1 MDLDINFFFEDIKEP
16 ALDYNKIKYWLSLLI
31 NNHEFELLE
40 LNYIL
45 CSDEYLLEINREHLN
60 HDYYTDIIT
69 FDNSDQGNTVESDIF
84 VSVERIEDNAK
95 NLNQDLEKETHW
107 VHKSLVSN
115 SFSCLVIKSSIANL
129 REGPAVSFK
138 MSFFSPADKY
148 TPFRDLGGEDGWYQ
162 IQDELGNVFWIYGG
176 NIWKPTDIIQI
187 NF

>member
-95 NLNQDLEKETHW
+95 NLNQDLEKETLRVLSHG
-107 VHKSLVSN
+107 VLHLLGFKDKSEEDAQEMR
-115 SFSCLVIKSSIANL
+115 KQ
-129 REGPAVSFK
+129 E
-138 MSFFSPADKY
+138 
-148 TPFRDLGGEDGWYQ
+148 DLA
-162 IQDELGNVFWIYGG
+162 IELYL
-176 NIWKPTDIIQI
+176 KQ
-187 NF
+187 